1 MFKLKAPK
9 TQKARLQD
17 ILNVSDSPHYKYVL
31 TTDKSLSEPSKINII
46 FNEKDTDK
54 VIEIIEALVKK
65 EDKMIQVFN
74 AVGQKQVSSTLIEYF
89 IVENDEINTF
99 VGQEKYAIK
108 MKLYEIE
115 ELLSD
120 KPFIRVSKYAMVNV
134 NQIDY
139 IKPALNSKLLLLM
152 KNGDELEVNRRYYK
166 SFKKTL
172 NI

>member
-17 ILNVSDSPHYKYVL
+17 ILNVSDSPQYKYVL

-54 VIEIIEALVKK
+54 IIEIIEALVKK

>member
-17 ILNVSDSPHYKYVL
+17 ILNVSDSPQYKYVL

-54 VIEIIEALVKK
+54 IIEIIEALVKK
-65 EDKMIQVFN
+65 EDIMIQVFN
-74 AVGQKQVSSTLIEYF
+74 AVGQKQVSSTMIEYF
-89 IVENDEINTF
+89 IVESDEINAF

>member
-9 TQKARLQD
+9 SQKARLQD
-17 ILNVSDSPHYKYVL
+17 ILNVSDSPQYKYVL

-65 EDKMIQVFN
+65 EDIMIQVFN
-74 AVGQKQVSSTLIEYF
+74 AVGQKQVSSTMIEYF
-89 IVENDEINTF
+89 IVENDEINAF

>member
-17 ILNVSDSPHYKYVL
+17 ILNVSDSPQYKYVL

-54 VIEIIEALVKK
+54 IIEIIEALVKK
-65 EDKMIQVFN
+65 EDIMIQVFN
-74 AVGQKQVSSTLIEYF
+74 SVGQKQVSSTLIEYF
-89 IVENDEINTF
+89 IVENDEINAF

>member
-9 TQKARLQD
+9 SQKARLQD
-17 ILNVSDSPHYKYVL
+17 MLSISDSPQYKYVI

-46 FNEKDTDK
+46 FNEKDIQS
-54 VIEIIEALVKK
+54 VIEIIDAIVKK
-65 EDKMIQVFN
+65 EDINIPLFN
-74 AVGQKQVSSTLIEYF
+74 GLGQKQVSSTLIEYF
-89 IVENDEINTF
+89 MVENDEINAF
-99 VGQEKYAIK
+99 VGNEKYSIK

-115 ELLSD
+115 QLLAD
-120 KPFIRVSKYAMVNV
+120 KPFIRVSKFAMVNV

>member
-9 TQKARLQD
+9 SQKARLQD
-17 ILNVSDSPHYKYVL
+17 MLNITDSPKYKYVI

-46 FNEKDTDK
+46 FNEKDVDK

-65 EDKMIQVFN
+65 EDIMVQVFN
-74 AVGQKQVSSTLIEYF
+74 QNGQKQVSSSLIEYF
-89 IVENDEINTF
+89 MVEHDEINAL
-99 VGQEKYAIK
+99 VGNTKYSIK

>member
-9 TQKARLQD
+9 SQKARLQD
-17 ILNVSDSPHYKYVL
+17 ILNVTDSPNYKYVL

-54 VIEIIEALVKK
+54 VIEIIDALIKK
-65 EDKMIQVFN
+65 EDIMVQVFN
-74 AVGQKQVSSTLIEYF
+74 HSGQKQVSASGIEYF
-89 IVENDEINTF
+89 IVENDEINAF
-99 VGQEKYAIK
+99 VGQDKFAIK

-120 KPFIRVSKYAMVNV
+120 KPFIRVSKFAMVNI

-139 IKPALNSKLLLLM
+139 IKPAINSKLLLLM

>member
-17 ILNVSDSPHYKYVL
+17 ILNVSDSPQYKYVL

-54 VIEIIEALVKK
+54 IIEIIEALVKK

-74 AVGQKQVSSTLIEYF
+74 TTGQKQVSSTLIEYF
-89 IVENDEINTF
+89 IVENEEICTF
-99 VGQEKYAIK
+99 VGQEKYAIR

>member
-17 ILNVSDSPHYKYVL
+17 ILNVSDSPQYKYVL

-54 VIEIIEALVKK
+54 IIEIIEALVKK

-74 AVGQKQVSSTLIEYF
+74 TTGQKQVSSTLIEYF
-89 IVENDEINTF
+89 IVENDEICTF
-99 VGQEKYAIK
+99 VGQEKYAIR

>member
-9 TQKARLQD
+9 SQKARLQD
-17 ILNVSDSPHYKYVL
+17 MLNITDSPNYKYVI

-46 FNEKDTDK
+46 FNEKDVDK
-54 VIEIIEALVKK
+54 VIEIIDALVKK
-65 EDKMIQVFN
+65 EDIMIQVFN
-74 AVGQKQVSSTLIEYF
+74 AHGQKSVSSSLIEYF
-89 IVENDEINTF
+89 MVEHDEINAF
-99 VGQEKYAIK
+99 LGNEKYSIK

-115 ELLSD
+115 ELLAD
-120 KPFIRVSKYAMVNV
+120 KPFIRVSKFAMVNV

>member
-9 TQKARLQD
+9 SQKARLQD
-17 ILNVSDSPHYKYVL
+17 MLNITDSPQYKYVI

-46 FNEKDTDK
+46 FNEKDVDK
-54 VIEIIEALVKK
+54 VIEIIDALVKK
-65 EDKMIQVFN
+65 EDIMIQVFN
-74 AVGQKQVSSTLIEYF
+74 QQGQKQISSNLIEYF
-89 IVENDEINTF
+89 MVEHDEITASIGN
-99 VGQEKYAIK
+99 EKYSIK

-120 KPFIRVSKYAMVNV
+120 KPFIRVSKFAMVNV

>member
-9 TQKARLQD
+9 SQKARLQD
-17 ILNVSDSPHYKYVL
+17 ILNVTDSPNYKYVL

-54 VIEIIEALVKK
+54 VIEIIDALIKK
-65 EDKMIQVFN
+65 EDIMVQVFN
-74 AVGQKQVSSTLIEYF
+74 HSGQKQVSASLIEYF
-89 IVENDEINTF
+89 IVENDEINAF
-99 VGQEKYAIK
+99 VGQDKFAIK

-120 KPFIRVSKYAMVNV
+120 KPFIRVSKFAMVNI

-139 IKPALNSKLLLLM
+139 IKPAINSKLLLLM

>member
-1 MFKLKAPK
+1 M
-9 TQKARLQD
+9 
-17 ILNVSDSPHYKYVL
+17 LNISDSPKYKYVL

-46 FNEKDTDK
+46 FSEKDIDN
-54 VIEIIEALVKK
+54 VIQIIDAIVKR
-65 EDKMIQVFN
+65 EDIMIQVFN
-74 AVGQKQVSSTLIEYF
+74 RQGQKQVSSNIIEYF
-89 IVENDEINTF
+89 IVENDEINAF
-99 VGQEKYAIK
+99 VGTEKYAIK

-115 ELLSD
+115 EMLSE
-120 KPFIRVSKYAMVNV
+120 KAFIRVSKYAMVNV

>member
-9 TQKARLQD
+9 SQKARLQD
-17 ILNVSDSPHYKYVL
+17 MLNISDSPKYKYVL

-46 FNEKDTDK
+46 FSEKDIDN
-54 VIEIIEALVKK
+54 VIQIIDAIFKR
-65 EDKMIQVFN
+65 EDIMIQVFN
-74 AVGQKQVSSTLIEYF
+74 RQGQKQVSSNIIEYF
-89 IVENDEINTF
+89 IVENDEINAF
-99 VGQEKYAIK
+99 VGTEKYAIK

-115 ELLSD
+115 EMLSE
-120 KPFIRVSKYAMVNV
+120 KAFIRVSKYAMVNV